1 MHTSKEITR
10 RGFLKLGFVI
20 ILLLIVLLLVAGC
33 AGVGFR
39 RPSKRQRRPIVRR
52 KR

>member
-1 MHTSKEITR
+1 MHTMKETTR
-10 RGFLKLGFVI
+10 RSFLKLGFTI

-39 RPSKRQRRPIVRR
+39 RPSKRQTRPVFKH